1 MNKQEFSELS
11 AVRALHALSP
21 NEEQAFSQALAAHPE
36 WQGIVDAD
44 RATAAELGA
53 ASAEEPPPAAVR
65 ASILSAIAETPQ
77 FEETPLYAS
86 APLPPSEPRASQ
98 PAASHPAAQPVPE
111 LDDPHPS
118 EEFDEGSRASRSR
131 RSVGWMLV
139 AATVAILLAVS
150 ISFPLSGMLAPRDPV
165 AMALEQVAAAPDAE
179 LSTVK
184 IAGTGEATLHWSN
197 TVGQAVLVAD
207 GLPQIDQDRDFE
219 LWIVRGDQP
228 VSLGIVRPNDERNAT
243 VLANG
248 FRPGDA
254 VAVTVEDRGGSPTR
268 LPTTDP
274 ILVVAT
280 PAAEQGSSGLG
291 T

>member
-1 MNKQEFSELS
+1 MNEQEFSELS

-36 WQGIVDAD
+36 WQGIVDED
-44 RATAAELGA
+44 RATAAKLGA
-53 ASAEEPPPAAVR
+53 ASAEKQPPPSAR

-77 FEETPLYAS
+77 FEETPLFPS
-86 APLPPSEPRASQ
+86 APLAPSTPSSPPPRSPR
-98 PAASHPAAQPVPE
+98 PAVERVPE

-118 EEFDEGSRASRSR
+118 EEFDDDSRASRSK

-139 AATVAILLAVS
+139 AATVAVLLAIS

-165 AMALEQVAAAPDAE
+165 AVALEQVAAAPDAE
-179 LSTVK
+179 LSTVS
-184 IAGTGEATLHWSN
+184 IAGAGEATLHWSN
-197 TVGQAVLVAD
+197 AVGQAVLVAD
-207 GLPQIDQDRDFE
+207 GLPQIAQDRDFE

-228 VSLGIVRPNDERNAT
+228 VSLGLIRPDEERDAT

-254 VAVTVEDRGGSPTR
+254 VAVTVENRGGSPTR